1 MKRRSLIALVALM
14 LSLSLLLSSCSI
26 GADTSGKE
34 SQEGDMGKEKG
45 EARVETKEMKK
56 MDFSKEKNVIYLAGG
71 CFWGLEKLMQSIPGV
86 IDAESGYANGT
97 AEGEPD
103 YKTVCTGAT
112 GFKETVRVEYDPEVV
127 SLDAILFAYFY
138 VVDPTVKNRQGPDI
152 GTQYQTGIYY
162 TNDEDKEVVERV
174 AGIEK
179 SRHKAFEVEIGPIVN
194 YYRAEEYHQN
204 YLDNY
209 PNGYCHI
216 PFFEI
221 DMLSK
226 NKIDPG
232 KYQRPDEAE
241 ISKKLSDE
249 EYNVT
254 QNSGTEAPFS
264 NEYWKHDKK
273 GIYVDIV
280 TGEPL
285 FSSLDKF
292 QSSCGW
298 PAFSKPIEEPTIVKK
313 EDLSYGMKRT
323 EVRSRAGDSH
333 LGHVFSGDSE
343 SPNGVRYCINGASL
357 KFIPYEEMEA
367 KGYGYLLYLFD
378 AEN

>member
-1 MKRRSLIALVALM
+1 M
-14 LSLSLLLSSCSI
+14 
-26 GADTSGKE
+26 
-34 SQEGDMGKEKG
+34 
-45 EARVETKEMKK
+45 

-97 AEGEPD
+97 ADIEPD
-103 YKTVCTGAT
+103 YRTVCNGTT
-112 GFKETVRVEYDPEVV
+112 GFKETVRVEYNPEEV
-127 SLDAILFAYFY
+127 SLDALLFAYFY
-138 VVDPTVKNRQGPDI
+138 VIDPTVKNKQGPDI

-162 TNDEDKEVVERV
+162 TNEEDGAVVERI
-174 AGIEK
+174 AEIERK
-179 SRHKAFEVEIGPIVN
+179 RNKAFEVEIGPIIN
-194 YYRAEEYHQN
+194 YYRAEDYHQN

-221 DMLSK
+221 DMLAG

-232 KYQRPDEAE
+232 KYRRPDEAE
-241 ISKKLSDE
+241 LSSKLNDE
-249 EYNVT
+249 QYNVT
-254 QNSGTEAPFS
+254 QNAGTEAPFS
-264 NEYWKHDKK
+264 NEYWKQDKK

-298 PAFSKPIEEPTIVKK
+298 PAFTKPIEEPTLVKK
-313 EDLSYGMKRT
+313 EDLSYGMRRT

-333 LGHVFSGDSE
+333 LGHVFSGDPE
-343 SPNGVRYCINGASL
+343 SPSGIRYCINGASL
-357 KFIPYEEMEA
+357 RFIPYEEME
-367 KGYGYLLYLFD
+367 KSGYGYLLHLFD
-378 AEN
+378 EKH

>member
-1 MKRRSLIALVALM
+1 MKKCIFTTSVLLM
-14 LSLSLLLSSCSI
+14 LGLLLLSACGI
-26 GADTSGKE
+26 GADSSQNEAQNKE
-34 SQEGDMGKEKG
+34 LREEKG
-45 EARVETKEMKK
+45 EENIETKEMKK

-97 AEGEPD
+97 ADIEPD
-103 YKTVCTGAT
+103 YRTVCTGTT
-112 GFKETVRVEYDPEVV
+112 GFREAVRVEYDPEKV
-127 SLDAILFAYFY
+127 SLDALLFAYFY
-138 VVDPTVKNRQGPDI
+138 VVDPTVKNKQGPDI

-162 TNDEDKEVVERV
+162 TNDEDKEIVESI
-174 AGIEK
+174 AEIE
-179 SRHKAFEVEIGPIVN
+179 RGRNKAFEVEIGPIVN

-232 KYQRPDEAE
+232 KYRRPEEKD
-241 ISKKLSDE
+241 ISAALSDE

-264 NEYWKHDKK
+264 NPYWKQDKK

-298 PAFSKPIEEPTIVKK
+298 PAFSKPIEEPTVVKK

-333 LGHVFSGDSE
+333 LGHVFSGDPE

-357 KFIPYEEMEA
+357 HFIPYEEMEE
-367 KGYGYLLYLFD
+367 KGYGYLLHIFD
-378 AEN
+378 EAN

>member
-1 MKRRSLIALVALM
+1 MKRIVLLVFM
-14 LSLSLLLSSCSI
+14 TLSLLILLSSCS
-26 GADTSGKE
+26 KE
-34 SQEGDMGKEKG
+34 AEASQKEPQN
-45 EARVETKEMKK
+45 ESSVEQVAEKKDDKEMKK

-97 AEGEPD
+97 AEIEPD
-103 YKTVCTGAT
+103 YRTVCTGST

-138 VVDPTVKNRQGPDI
+138 VVDPTVKNKQGPDI

-162 TNDEDKEVVERV
+162 TNDKDKEIVERI
-174 AGIEK
+174 AEIEK
-179 SRHKAFEVEIGPIVN
+179 SRNKAFEVEIGPIVN

-209 PNGYCHI
+209 PGGYCHI

-232 KYQRPDEAE
+232 KYRRPDEAE
-241 ISKKLSDE
+241 ISAALSDE
-249 EYNVT
+249 QYNVT

-264 NEYWKHDKK
+264 NPYWNQDKK

-292 QSSCGW
+292 ESSCGW

-313 EDLSYGMKRT
+313 EDLSYGMRRT

-343 SPNGVRYCINGASL
+343 SPNGIRYCINGASL
-357 KFIPYEEMEA
+357 HFIPYEEMENS
-367 KGYGYLLYLFD
+367 GYGYLLYLFD
-378 AEN
+378 GKN